1 MSTPELAIG
10 HAAALDL
17 QGHRGARGLAPEN
30 TLAGFEA
37 GLREGATTLE
47 LDVFLTADKVL
58 VVHHDPALNADIARG
73 PDGNWL
79 NARGP
84 LIKALTFAQLQAY
97 DVGRLKDGSETAK
110 AFPAQKPAD
119 GQRVPTLAA
128 VFELVKANGTR
139 STRVNIEVKNNP
151 YRAQEYDEVEELV
164 KAVLSEVDRA
174 RMAERVAIQSF
185 NWAVMRCAQR
195 LAPHIATGY
204 LTMHGDRGPSA
215 RPSVQDDRWTAG
227 LNIADFG
234 NSVPRLV
241 KAAGGSIWTPNF
253 NDLTQ
258 ESLKEA
264 KGLGLKVIPW
274 TVNEIED
281 IRRILSWRVDGIIT
295 DYPDRLRSDGE
306 AVSAAP

>member
-1 MSTPELAIG
+1 
-10 HAAALDL
+10 
-17 QGHRGARGLAPEN
+17 
-30 TLAGFEA
+30 
-37 GLREGATTLE
+37 
-47 LDVFLTADKVL
+47 
-58 VVHHDPALNADIARG
+58 
-73 PDGNWL
+73 
-79 NARGP
+79 
-84 LIKALTFAQLQAY
+84 
-97 DVGRLKDGSETAK
+97 
-110 AFPAQKPAD
+110 
-119 GQRVPTLAA
+119 
-128 VFELVKANGTR
+128 
-139 STRVNIEVKNNP
+139 
-151 YRAQEYDEVEELV
+151 
-164 KAVLSEVDRA
+164 
-174 RMAERVAIQSF
+174 
-185 NWAVMRCAQR
+185 
-195 LAPHIATGY
+195 
-204 LTMHGDRGPSA
+204 MHGDRGPSA